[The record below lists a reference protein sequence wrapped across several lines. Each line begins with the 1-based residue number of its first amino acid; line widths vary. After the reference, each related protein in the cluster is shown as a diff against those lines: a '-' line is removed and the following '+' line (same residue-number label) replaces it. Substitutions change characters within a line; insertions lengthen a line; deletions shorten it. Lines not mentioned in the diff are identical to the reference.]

1 MREHI
6 DSWSKPLDI
15 TVILVN
21 ESMFSQ
27 TSVRIIFSVFSFLLI
42 GRHDYF
48 GFGDNQSKALLH
60 SFNHNLKVSVLR
72 HKTKLTQRTFNL
84 LRLRSTS
91 PSWSALEQ
99 PVTLFVTQVTR
110 LVFF

>member
-1 MREHI
+1 MTLMLILTTSVEFGLLGWIENLLCELNPFKRKLREHI

-48 GFGDNQSKALLH
+48 DFGDNRKRSCIH
-60 SFNHNLKVSVLR
+60 SI
-72 HKTKLTQRTFNL
+72 TI
-84 LRLRSTS
+84 
-91 PSWSALEQ
+91 
-99 PVTLFVTQVTR
+99 
-110 LVFF
+110 